1 MDLEWDD
8 ENVEHVARHSVTPDE
23 VQEAL
28 RDVRRIGAPTY
39 HAAGELRWALI
50 GATEA
55 GRVLFVVYTRRSGTV
70 RVITARDALRR
81 EKRRYHRR

>member
-1 MDLEWDD
+1 MDLQWDD
-8 ENVEHVARHSVTPDE
+8 ENVEHVARHGVAPEE
-23 VQEAL
+23 VEEAL
-28 RDVRRIGAPTY
+28 QDTRRIGAPTY

-55 GRVLFVVYTRRSGTV
+55 GRVLFIVYTRRSGTV
-70 RVITARDALRR
+70 RVVTARDAVPR